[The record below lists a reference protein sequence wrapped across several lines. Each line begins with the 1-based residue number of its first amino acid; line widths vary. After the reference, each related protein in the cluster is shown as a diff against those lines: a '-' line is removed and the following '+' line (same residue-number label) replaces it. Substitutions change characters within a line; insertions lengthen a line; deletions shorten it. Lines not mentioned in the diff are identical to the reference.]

1 MTWQLRRAGPA
12 DVPAIM
18 AIENAMFPTD
28 AWSTDAMARDVAD
41 PHCYYLVAFPPDAPE
56 SIEAYAGLLSPRG
69 APEADIQT
77 IAVTTAAQGRG
88 LGRVLMLRLID
99 EARARGARE
108 VFLEVRADN
117 PGAIHLYTSL
127 GFEELGVRRGYY
139 KPDNV
144 DAIVMRLAIPAP
156 QAGLAGTTDHTGTT
170 DNTGTTDPTPLETH
184 S

>member
-1 MTWQLRRAGPA
+1 MRRAGAA

-18 AIENAMFPTD
+18 AIETAMFPSD
-28 AWSTDAMARDVAD
+28 AWSADAMARDIAD
-41 PHCYYLVAFPPDAPE
+41 PNCYYLVAFPPDSPE
-56 SIEAYAGLLSPRG
+56 SIEAYAGLLAPRG
-69 APEADIQT
+69 ATEADVQT

-108 VFLEVRADN
+108 LFLEVRADN
-117 PGAIHLYTSL
+117 PGAIHLYTAL

-144 DAIVMRLAIPAP
+144 DAIVMRLAIPVP
-156 QAGLAGTTDHTGTT
+156 QAGLAGTPGS
-170 DNTGTTDPTPLETH
+170 TPLEARP
-184 S
+184 